1 MANLVQSRKALVAI
15 DLDQSVEH
23 PLVLF
28 ARAVSAVLQ
37 HQPGLGHPNRV
48 G

>member
-1 MANLVQSRKALVAI
+1 MANLVQSRNALVAI

-23 PLVLF
+23 PPVLF
-28 ARAVSAVLQ
+28 SRAVSAVLQ
-37 HQPGLGHPNRV
+37 HQPGLRHPNRV